1 MQDQVNQLQNQVKEL
16 QNKIADLER
25 GYNQVFTG
33 NLDDLL
39 IERVIDTNLTGTSA
53 SNTLLRD
60 ITGATI
66 LNYPQRI
73 MIYKWKG
80 QRLALLAY
88 DADKIIYT

>member
-1 MQDQVNQLQNQVKEL
+1 MQDQVNQLKKQVEEL
-16 QNKIADLER
+16 QKQLVDIER
-25 GYNQVFTG
+25 GHNQVFTG

-60 ITGATI
+60 ITGETI